1 MRGYGIT
8 KWFPNTIN
16 KINSKTVLTD
26 KDGNRYDIYS
36 DNKGKY
42 YYGLDGK
49 YEEITNKNVLQDIL
63 DNKEIDYT
71 TEQATKVD
79 PPAPIFK
86 DPKSTEDTEED
97 TSSSN
102 TSSSTTGSSTAGS
115 GVPSYKAPS
124 TSAREKLLENQLNN
138 YKAELDALKEQL
150 KPRSA
155 QEMAKIYGVD
165 YNLNNILA
173 DYNKQTNEYY
183 GDAIAKQTEYR
194 NDFARDNALYY
205 DKLINE
211 YLDSYKNTAATN
223 TNKGIR
229 TANALSNVINAN
241 NINATNDYGMLQSI
255 NNLDEA
261 KKAELANNPYLAEQ
275 QYNKLGTY
283 LSNLSAN
290 LNTSD
295 VKQYVDSLD
304 AYSNLYSGSRQYQN
318 YLAQAAQSKYSG
330 LANAAKYNASATGDN
345 SLAKIYENYFN
356 LTRDNRKDAASAFV
370 NTINPTYK

>member
-16 KINSKTVLTD
+16 KINSKTILTD

-42 YYGLDGK
+42 YYELNGK

-63 DNKEIDYT
+63 DDREIDYT

-86 DPKSTEDTEED
+86 DP
-97 TSSSN
+97 
-102 TSSSTTGSSTAGS
+102 SSTKVPEEPKKETTTKPTTSGSTNT
-115 GVPSYKAPS
+115 GVPSYTAPS
-124 TSAREKLLENQLNN
+124 PSKREQLLESQLND

-165 YNLNNILA
+165 YNLDNILA

-183 GDAIAKQTEYR
+183 NDAIAKQTEYR
-194 NDFARDNALYY
+194 NDFARDNALFY

-211 YLDSYKNTAATN
+211 YLDSYKNTAATS

-229 TANALSNVINAN
+229 TANALSNAINAN
-241 NINATNDYGMLQSI
+241 NINAANDYGMLQSI
-255 NNLDEA
+255 NNLGEA

-290 LNTSD
+290 INTSD

-330 LANAAKYNASATGDN
+330 LANAAKYNASATGDS

-356 LTRDNRKDAASAFV
+356 LTRGNRKDAANAFV

>member
-42 YYGLDGK
+42 YYELNGK

-63 DNKEIDYT
+63 DDREIDYT

-86 DPKSTEDTEED
+86 DPSGTKVPEEPKKETTTKPTTSGST
-97 TSSSN
+97 N
-102 TSSSTTGSSTAGS
+102 T
-115 GVPSYKAPS
+115 GVPSYTAPS
-124 TSAREKLLENQLNN
+124 PSKREQLLESQLND

-165 YNLNNILA
+165 YNLDNILA

-183 GDAIAKQTEYR
+183 NDAIAKQTEYR
-194 NDFARDNALYY
+194 NDFARDNALFY
-205 DKLINE
+205 DRLINE

-229 TANALSNVINAN
+229 TANALSNAINAN
-241 NINATNDYGMLQSI
+241 NVNAANDYGMLQSI
-255 NNLDEA
+255 NNLGEA

-290 LNTSD
+290 INTSD

-330 LANAAKYNASATGDN
+330 LANAAKYNASGTGDS

-356 LTRDNRKDAASAFV
+356 LTRGNRKDAANAFV

>member
-16 KINSKTVLTD
+16 KINSKTILTD

-42 YYGLDGK
+42 YYEHNGK

-63 DNKEIDYT
+63 DDREIDYT

-86 DPKSTEDTEED
+86 DPSGTKVPEEPKKETTTKPTTSGSTGT
-97 TSSSN
+97 
-102 TSSSTTGSSTAGS
+102 
-115 GVPSYKAPS
+115 GVPSYTAPK
-124 TSAREKLLENQLNN
+124 TSKREQLLESQLND
-138 YKAELDALKEQL
+138 YKAELDTLKEQL

-165 YNLNNILA
+165 YNLDNILA

-183 GDAIAKQTEYR
+183 NDAIAKQTEYR
-194 NDFARDNALYY
+194 NDFARDNALFY
-205 DKLINE
+205 DRLINE
-211 YLDSYKNTAATN
+211 YLDSYKNTAATS

-229 TANALSNVINAN
+229 TANALSNAINAN
-241 NINATNDYGMLQSI
+241 NVNATNDYGMLQSI
-255 NNLDEA
+255 NNLGEA

-330 LANAAKYNASATGDN
+330 LANAAKYNASATGDS

-356 LTRDNRKDAASAFV
+356 LTRGNRKDAANAFV

>member
-42 YYGLDGK
+42 YYELNGK

-63 DNKEIDYT
+63 DDREIDYT

-86 DPKSTEDTEED
+86 DPSGTKVPEEPKKETTKPTTSGST
-97 TSSSN
+97 
-102 TSSSTTGSSTAGS
+102 ST
-115 GVPSYKAPS
+115 GVPSYTAPS
-124 TSAREKLLENQLNN
+124 PSKREQLLESQLND

-165 YNLNNILA
+165 YNLDNILA

-183 GDAIAKQTEYR
+183 NDAIAKQTEYR
-194 NDFARDNALYY
+194 NDFARDNALFY

-229 TANALSNVINAN
+229 TANALSNAINAN
-241 NINATNDYGMLQSI
+241 NVNAANDYGMLQSI
-255 NNLDEA
+255 NNLGEA

-290 LNTSD
+290 INTSD

-330 LANAAKYNASATGDN
+330 LANAAKYNASATGDS

-356 LTRDNRKDAASAFV
+356 LTRGNRKDAANAFV

>member
-42 YYGLDGK
+42 YYEFNGK

-63 DNKEIDYT
+63 DDREIDYT

-86 DPKSTEDTEED
+86 DP
-97 TSSSN
+97 
-102 TSSSTTGSSTAGS
+102 SSTKVPEEPKKETTKPTTSGSTNT
-115 GVPSYKAPS
+115 GVPSYTAPS
-124 TSAREKLLENQLNN
+124 PSKREQLLESQLND

-165 YNLNNILA
+165 YNLDNILA

-183 GDAIAKQTEYR
+183 NDAIAKQTEYR
-194 NDFARDNALYY
+194 NDFARDNALFY

-229 TANALSNVINAN
+229 TANALSNAINAN
-241 NINATNDYGMLQSI
+241 NVNAANDYGMLQSI
-255 NNLDEA
+255 NNLGEA

-330 LANAAKYNASATGDN
+330 LANAAKYNASATGDS

-356 LTRDNRKDAASAFV
+356 LTRGNRKDAANAFV
-370 NTINPTYK
+370 NTINPSYK

>member
-42 YYGLDGK
+42 YYELNGK

-63 DNKEIDYT
+63 DDREIDYT

-86 DPKSTEDTEED
+86 DPSGTKVPEEPKKETTTKPTTSGST
-97 TSSSN
+97 N
-102 TSSSTTGSSTAGS
+102 T
-115 GVPSYKAPS
+115 GVPSYTAPS
-124 TSAREKLLENQLNN
+124 PSKREQLLESQLND

-165 YNLNNILA
+165 YNLDNILA

-183 GDAIAKQTEYR
+183 NDAIAKQTEYR
-194 NDFARDNALYY
+194 NDFARDNALFY

-229 TANALSNVINAN
+229 TANALSNAINAN
-241 NINATNDYGMLQSI
+241 NVNAANDYGMLQSI
-255 NNLDEA
+255 NNLGEA

-290 LNTSD
+290 INTSD

-330 LANAAKYNASATGDN
+330 LANAAKYNASATGDS

-356 LTRDNRKDAASAFV
+356 LTRGNRKDAANAFV

>member
-8 KWFPNTIN
+8 NWFPNTIN
-16 KINSKTVLTD
+16 KMNTKTIITD

-42 YYGLDGK
+42 YYGLNGK

-63 DNKEIDYT
+63 DDKAIDYT
-71 TEQATKVD
+71 PEQATKVL
-79 PPAPIFK
+79 PQAPIFK
-86 DPKSTEDTEED
+86 DPNSTEDTEED

-102 TSSSTTGSSTAGS
+102 TSSNNTSSSRPSS
-115 GVPSYKAPS
+115 GVPSYTAPS
-124 TSAREKLLENQLNN
+124 TSKREQLLESQLNDT
-138 YKAELDALKEQL
+138 KAELDALKEQL

-165 YNLNNILA
+165 YNLDNILA

-183 GDAIAKQTEYR
+183 NDAIAKQTKYR

-229 TANALSNVINAN
+229 TANALSNAINAN
-241 NINATNDYGMLQSI
+241 NVNAANDYGMLQSI
-255 NNLDEA
+255 NNLGEA

-295 VKQYVDSLD
+295 VKQHVDSLD

-330 LANAAKYNASATGDN
+330 LANAAKYNASATGDS

-356 LTRDNRKDAASAFV
+356 LTRGNRKDAANAFI

>member
-42 YYGLDGK
+42 YYEHNGK

-63 DNKEIDYT
+63 DDREIDYT

-86 DPKSTEDTEED
+86 DPSGTKVPEEPKKETTKPTTSCST
-97 TSSSN
+97 N
-102 TSSSTTGSSTAGS
+102 T
-115 GVPSYKAPS
+115 GVPSYTAPS
-124 TSAREKLLENQLNN
+124 PSKREQLLESQLND

-165 YNLNNILA
+165 YNLDNILA

-183 GDAIAKQTEYR
+183 NDAIAKQTEYR
-194 NDFARDNALYY
+194 NDFARDNALFY

-229 TANALSNVINAN
+229 TANALSNAINAN
-241 NINATNDYGMLQSI
+241 NVNAANDYGMLQSI
-255 NNLDEA
+255 NNLGEA

-290 LNTSD
+290 INTSD

-330 LANAAKYNASATGDN
+330 LANAAKYNASATGDS

-356 LTRDNRKDAASAFV
+356 LTRGNRKDAANAFV